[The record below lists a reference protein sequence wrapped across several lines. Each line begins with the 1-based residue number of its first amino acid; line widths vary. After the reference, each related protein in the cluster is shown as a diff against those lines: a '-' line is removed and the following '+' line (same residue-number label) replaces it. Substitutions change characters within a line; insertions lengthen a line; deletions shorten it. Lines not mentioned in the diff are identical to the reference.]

1 MLPRLIAT
9 PSTPSNHDE
18 EKQLALPD
26 ACPLCSAKAQHQEV
40 EARVVAGGRTE
51 HSYFRCESCDV
62 RYLWPRLTIEEEL
75 RFYRDEFAVFMQ
87 SREGTESLPLTA
99 QAHRERNEV
108 LRLERMDRLSADLAK
123 PNTVLE
129 VGCASGFMLL
139 PLVDA
144 GHTCMAVEPSG
155 LFREDLNSRD
165 LPTYESVDALT
176 QASDATFDLIFH
188 YFVLEHVG
196 DPLGF
201 LKQQI
206 ELLNPGGILEIE
218 LPCGNDALLEVYN
231 LNSFR
236 DFYFQ
241 VGHQWVFTPA
251 SLNHLLELTGM
262 AFEIGQRQRY
272 GLANHVTW
280 AEHGRPGGNPSLAS
294 IYGDELDVAYRQR
307 LVDTGHADTLTAV
320 IRKT

>member
-1 MLPRLIAT
+1 M
-9 PSTPSNHDE
+9 
-18 EKQLALPD
+18 ALPET
-26 ACPLCSAKAQHQEV
+26 CPLCSAPSRMQEV
-40 EARVVAGGRTE
+40 EARVVAGGRDE

-62 RYLWPRLTIEEEL
+62 RYLWPRLTIEEEW

-99 QAHRERNEV
+99 QAHRERNEG
-108 LRLERMDRLSADLAK
+108 LRVERMGRLQADLSS
-123 PNTVLE
+123 PRSILE

-139 PLVDA
+139 PLAQA

-155 LFREDLNSRD
+155 LFRDDLNS
-165 LPTYESVDALT
+165 LGLQTHASLEELT
-176 QASDATFDLIFH
+176 EASDTRFDLIFH

-201 LKQQI
+201 LNQQI
-206 ELLNPGGILEIE
+206 GLLNPGGLLEIE

-251 SLNHLLELTGM
+251 SLGHLLGQTGM
-262 AFEIGQRQRY
+262 SFEIGQRQRY
-272 GLANHVTW
+272 GLANHLTW
-280 AEHGRPGGNPSLAS
+280 AEHGRPGGNPALAA
-294 IYGDELDVAYRQR
+294 IYGDDLDAAYRQR

-320 IRKT
+320 IRKA